1 MWHIPDNW
9 SLQFPVEYIIKS
21 TISCEKTWVQIQ
33 FTSIFLPSEKLPGF
47 QWSHNDHDGI
57 SNHLRLYCLL
67 NHMFKRRSKKT
78 SKLHITGLWE
88 GKSLVTC
95 EFPAQRA
102 SNAENVSIWWRHH
115 GKKLRCGASTFQH
128 IGLVSLCMS
137 KLGHHWFRQWL
148 VTCLVSVIFWT
159 NRGWDKFAAISQMT
173 ISNAFSWMIEW
184 KCMNFAYDNIS

>member
-1 MWHIPDNW
+1 MLLSVSVITNYYTAVTYT
-9 SLQFPVEYIIKS
+9 SQLKS
-21 TISCEKTWVQIQ
+21 PISCWIYNQVYNFLWKNHEFKSSSQV
-33 FTSIFLPSEKLPGF
+33 IFFPSEKLPGF

-67 NHMFKRRSKKT
+67 NHMFRRRSKKT

-88 GKSLVTC
+88 GKPLVTC
-95 EFPAQRA
+95 KFPAQRA

-137 KLGHHWFRQWL
+137 KLGHHWFR
-148 VTCLVSVIFWT
+148 
-159 NRGWDKFAAISQMT
+159 
-173 ISNAFSWMIEW
+173 
-184 KCMNFAYDNIS
+184 